1 MSSNLILSVD
11 IWYYLSTSNTAF
23 VGGKWTTIP
32 PTWEENKYYWQKTV
46 TTYNNGTTTET
57 KPVCITGGAGQPG
70 TGIEKIIEEYAIS
83 SSKDTVPQTGWQVGT
98 APQWEYGKYIW
109 SRTKIVYKNPTSIVY
124 TTPICDTA
132 WEAVNGLEVG
142 GRNLILNSSFKNRK
156 NHGIYTFN
164 GDEVTFST
172 NTPLNNNN
180 SSVENFRIAFSM
192 SDYFLKNI
200 RGKTITISMD
210 YYVEKPIVYGTTDP
224 FIGIEIG
231 LQRDSTTGGS
241 TQHFS
246 WYGGKTFPTN
256 VTGKWIRYSKNV
268 TVSDHDVTSYGVY
281 LYMMDASGTVK
292 FRHPKIEFGN
302 KATDWSTA
310 PEDTEEQIHV
320 LTDSLAGVSSIVN
333 KLDKTIKDKVWQDDF
348 TTTIDNYDATV
359 AESIRSRV
367 TETEKSIKGI
377 TSTVKDM
384 ETTVSK
390 KADGSTVETLNT
402 RLTKAEQDANGFKTT
417 VQDYFTTTDKT
428 LNGIQSWKIEVNQKI
443 SKDGILSTV
452 GDYYATQDEL
462 KNLNVGGNNLVS
474 KDDVQELYGTV
485 VKKNGYTYYISG
497 TSHKEDRNYRGVYI
511 PDTIFTV
518 GESYVFSYKF
528 TVKSGTITK
537 IGGHCAAFETVK
549 AVIDGVE
556 YKTDYNSG
564 YPLDGKKT
572 EHTVVVFLKMIQAS
586 TSDKNLYIQPNRQWG
601 TNGEWNILLEELQ
614 VEKGNVKTDWSP
626 SLKDSLDSIQIG
638 SCNMLVNSTF
648 DRQGYKWSA
657 GYVEGK
663 SYPKEGRDGGYCAK
677 ITGKFNTN
685 CHLLYEDAYRVKAGE
700 TYTLSSWTKSKDIV
714 KGTTNYFVSLYIG
727 FYDKDNKY
735 KADAKLNNG
744 QMPLSADWERNILTF
759 TVPDVSG
766 IEYMWVYLYARDF
779 TGTIWWD
786 DVKLEKGNKATDW
799 SPAPEDLTE
808 AIAKVETIANQ
819 TKDKFTWL
827 VKSGTSSTNFELTD
841 RAATLVANYI
851 NLKGLVTFAGLNSD
865 TQGKISSAQNTANTA
880 KSTADTITSVV
891 NSNKTNW
898 DKGYNWTNANGS
910 NMSKMLDMVK
920 TWTDG
925 ALSTTTTING
935 GYIKT
940 NTINASHLT
949 LGDFTNLVDVNESLP
964 QSAVP
969 DDTHHFG
976 GNARPVCK
984 DGYWSKKG
992 AAYDFLALASYKPNS
1007 FADGDEL
1014 YYEFT
1019 AHSASV
1025 GNYYIGLWFYNGESK
1040 KFQETISGN
1049 NEQVTTSDK
1058 TFSGI
1063 IKLKN
1068 VREYDFYT
1076 IGICDNNS
1084 TKKQIYVKNISVRK
1098 KTNASLIVDGS
1109 IVGKHIA
1116 ANTIDAS
1123 KIQIGNLNN
1132 ICVVNPDTYNP
1143 YGLAVIE
1150 SHGQKYFRLGANTD
1164 SSTPRYISLPLR
1176 RNISSNTYYPVGD
1189 CWKFRA
1195 YGYQTV
1201 AGVAYTFCIRVLY
1214 TDGNNTN
1221 LGTCRLDPPAYNPGY
1236 FEGICQITTKP
1247 IAGKPISHF
1256 EIFIET
1262 GYTKAHYL
1270 YLRDITIYSMT
1281 NGTLLEDG
1289 CVTTSKITTN
1299 NIVGANGWINLR
1311 SGTFNYGNGKF
1322 VWNGS
1327 TLTVNGSGSFSGTI
1341 TSSAGTIG
1349 GWSINGSSIYR
1360 GSGYNAS
1367 GGMYFGTSGL
1377 SVSNKFKVD
1386 ANGNVTMSGA
1396 TMTAAN
1402 VSGTITSSAGTIGG
1416 WSING
1421 SSIYRGSA
1429 DYNATTG
1436 MYFGTSG
1443 LRLGS
1448 SFKVNSNGYAVIN
1461 GGTFTGTIN
1470 AETGKISGWRL
1481 LSSRLVSLDVDVQNE
1496 TDFKNKGTKAVYL
1509 AKYNY
1514 NGQGSLSAI
1523 GVQTRTSTSN
1533 TWVNRIDIRYDGSM
1547 IFKNQNDVIVTKF
1560 NNGNWSDIG
1569 TISCNDVI
1577 IKQNAKSYKLSH
1589 RMLVCDD
1596 TANVLGVGMTT
1607 SGDRFIPMKDKK
1619 ADYAHG
1625 KIAIGSN
1632 QNRFSEVWS
1641 VKALNTTSDR
1651 NLKTNISS
1659 FDERYENFFMDLNT
1673 CTFMYKNFTYDDT
1686 HDRLHWGI
1694 DAQQAEQ
1701 ALAKN
1706 NITIN
1711 EAGFLCID
1719 HLEYPNAA
1727 GQMKEYSVRYSE
1739 LIGLNIHMIQKNY
1752 TRIKELEKRNQELE
1766 KRIALLETRLK

>member
-1 MSSNLILSVD
+1 MSFVAYSSTTVSDISSNLILSVD
-11 IWYYLSTSNTAF
+11 TWYYLSTSNKTL
-23 VGGKWTTIP
+23 VGGTWQTNP
-32 PTWEENKYYWQKTV
+32 PTWEENKYYWQKTI

-57 KPVCITGGAGQPG
+57 KPVCITGGTGQPG
-70 TGIEKIIEEYAIS
+70 TGIEQIVEEYAIS
-83 SSKDTVPQTGWQVGT
+83 DSKTVAPKTGWQEGT

-109 SRTKIVYKNPTSIVY
+109 SRTKIVYKNPTSVVY

-210 YYVEKPIVYGTTDP
+210 YYVEKPIIYGTTDP

-231 LQRDSTTGGS
+231 LQRNSTTGGS

-310 PEDTEEQIHV
+310 PEDAEEQIHV

-462 KNLNVGGNNLVS
+462 KNLNVGGNNLVN

-497 TSHKEDRNYRGVYI
+497 TSHKEDGNYRGVYI

-528 TVKSGTITK
+528 TVKSGTVTK

-626 SLKDSLDSIQIG
+626 SLKDSLDEIQVG
-638 SCNMLVNSTF
+638 GRNLYPNSKGDFVLKPRNDGTAS
-648 DRQGYKWSA
+648 DNYN
-657 GYVEGK
+657 
-663 SYPKEGRDGGYCAK
+663 SYRFPVDS
-677 ITGKFNTN
+677 
-685 CHLLYEDAYRVKAGE
+685 LQVGE
-700 TYTLSSWTKSKDIV
+700 TYTISADVEITHGSFNKVTILPRDTTSNTFETRYDVVIPANKRIVCTFTKTKQ
-714 KGTTNYFVSLYIG
+714 TTNAVLVYAGVTGSTRG
-727 FYDKDNKY
+727 
-735 KADAKLNNG
+735 NG
-744 QMPLSADWERNILTF
+744 MIVRK
-759 TVPDVSG
+759 VK
-766 IEYMWVYLYARDF
+766 IE
-779 TGTIWWD
+779 T
-786 DVKLEKGNKATDW
+786 GNKATDW
-799 SPAPEDLTE
+799 TPAPEDLTE

-865 TQGKISSAQNTANTA
+865 TQGKISSA
-880 KSTADTITSVV
+880 KSTADAVISIV
-891 NSNKTNW
+891 NTNKANW
-898 DKGYNWTNANGS
+898 DKGYNWTSSNGV

-925 ALSTTTTING
+925 ALTTTTTING
-935 GYIKT
+935 GFIRT
-940 NTINASHLT
+940 NTITAAQLA

-964 QSAVP
+964 QSAIP
-969 DDTHHFG
+969 AGTHPFSVGSETLFTG
-976 GNARPVCK
+976 GYIAKKNASVQ
-984 DGYWSKKG
+984 Y
-992 AAYDFLALASYKPNS
+992 LALSSYKPNS
-1007 FADGDEL
+1007 FCDGDEL

-1019 AHSASV
+1019 AHGAAV
-1025 GNYYIGLWFYNGESK
+1025 GYCYIAVWFFDITNGVAT
-1040 KFQETISGN
+1040 FRGMHQCTNVQI
-1049 NEQVTTSDK
+1049 TTSDK
-1058 TFSGI
+1058 TFSGT
-1063 IKLKN
+1063 IKLGT
-1068 VREYDFYT
+1068 VRQHGFYAV
-1076 IGICDNNS
+1076 GIKDVS
-1084 TKKQIYVKNISVRK
+1084 DTKIQIYVKNISLHKRNK
-1098 KTNASLIVDGS
+1098 GNLIVDGA
-1109 IVGKHIA
+1109 I
-1116 ANTIDAS
+1116 TAS
-1123 KIQIGNLNN
+1123 KIASG
-1132 ICVVNPDTYNP
+1132 
-1143 YGLAVIE
+1143 
-1150 SHGQKYFRLGANTD
+1150 S
-1164 SSTPRYISLPLR
+1164 
-1176 RNISSNTYYPVGD
+1176 
-1189 CWKFRA
+1189 
-1195 YGYQTV
+1195 
-1201 AGVAYTFCIRVLY
+1201 
-1214 TDGNNTN
+1214 
-1221 LGTCRLDPPAYNPGY
+1221 
-1236 FEGICQITTKP
+1236 ITTDKLA
-1247 IAGKPISHF
+1247 AGS
-1256 EIFIET
+1256 
-1262 GYTKAHYL
+1262 
-1270 YLRDITIYSMT
+1270 
-1281 NGTLLEDG
+1281 
-1289 CVTTSKITTN
+1289 VTTDKLTTS
-1299 NIVGANGWINLR
+1299 NIVGTNGWINLR

-1360 GSGYNAS
+1360 GSSDYNAS
-1367 GGMYFGTSGL
+1367 
-1377 SVSNKFKVD
+1377 
-1386 ANGNVTMSGA
+1386 
-1396 TMTAAN
+1396 
-1402 VSGTITSSAGTIGG
+1402 
-1416 WSING
+1416 
-1421 SSIYRGSA
+1421 
-1429 DYNATTG
+1429 TG
-1436 MYFGTSG
+1436 MYFGTYG

-1448 SFKVNSNGYAVIN
+1448 SFKVNSNGYATIN

-1496 TDFKNKGTKAVYL
+1496 TDFKNTGTKAVYL

-1514 NGQGSLSAI
+1514 NGQGSISAI
-1523 GVQTRTSTSN
+1523 GVQTRASTSN
-1533 TWVNRIDIRYDGSM
+1533 SWVNRIDIRYDGSM
-1547 IFKNQNDVIVTKF
+1547 VFKNQNDVIVTKF
-1560 NNGNWSDIG
+1560 ENGNWSDIG

-1577 IKQNAKSYKLSH
+1577 VKQNAKSYKLSH

-1596 TANVLGVGMTT
+1596 TANVLGVGMTA

-1632 QNRFSEVWS
+1632 QNRFSEIWS

-1651 NLKTNISS
+1651 NLKTNMSP
-1659 FDERYENFFMDLNT
+1659 FDMRYENFFMDLNT
-1673 CTFMYKNFTYDDT
+1673 CTFMYKNFSYDDS

-1701 ALAKN
+1701 ALIKN

>member
-1 MSSNLILSVD
+1 MSFVAYSSTTVSDISSNLILSVD
-11 IWYYLSTSNTAF
+11 TWYYLSTSNKTL
-23 VGGKWTTIP
+23 VGGTWQTNP
-32 PTWEENKYYWQKTV
+32 PTWEEHKYYWQKTI

-57 KPVCITGGAGQPG
+57 KPVCITGGTGQPG
-70 TGIEKIIEEYAIS
+70 TGIEQIVEEYAIS
-83 SSKDTVPQTGWQVGT
+83 DSKTVAPKTGWQEGT
-98 APQWEYGKYIW
+98 APQWKYGKYIW
-109 SRTKIVYKNPTSIVY
+109 SRTKIVYKNPTSVVY
-124 TTPICDTA
+124 TTPVCDTA
-132 WEAVNGLEVG
+132 WEAVNGLEIG
-142 GRNLILNSSFKNRK
+142 GRNLAINTNQGTIGWVWSMKTGDYTKTEVDVNGVKACKFTRGSVAHSGWNVIEYIYIQPKKYEGNSEYTVSFDVLPSVNTTFNIEIIKPNGTDRFTTTEHTTNLTANKWNKAIVTLKTLPTLPVASDQCLYITGMSSDTGVSYIFKN
-156 NHGIYTFN
+156 
-164 GDEVTFST
+164 
-172 NTPLNNNN
+172 L
-180 SSVENFRIAFSM
+180 
-192 SDYFLKNI
+192 
-200 RGKTITISMD
+200 
-210 YYVEKPIVYGTTDP
+210 
-224 FIGIEIG
+224 
-231 LQRDSTTGGS
+231 
-241 TQHFS
+241 
-246 WYGGKTFPTN
+246 
-256 VTGKWIRYSKNV
+256 
-268 TVSDHDVTSYGVY
+268 
-281 LYMMDASGTVK
+281 
-292 FRHPKIEFGN
+292 KIEKGN
-302 KATDWSTA
+302 KATDWTPA

-348 TTTIDNYDATV
+348 TTTINKYDATV

-462 KNLNVGGNNLVS
+462 KNLNVGGNNLVN

-497 TSHKEDRNYRGVYI
+497 ASHKEDGNYRGVYI

-586 TSDKNLYIQPNRQWG
+586 TSDKNLYIQPNRQGG
-601 TNGEWNILLEELQ
+601 TNGDWTILLEELQ

-638 SCNMLVNSTF
+638 SCNMLINSSF

-685 CHLLYEDAYRVKAGE
+685 CHLQHEDAYRVKAGE
-700 TYTLSSWTKSKDIV
+700 TYTLSVWTKSKDVV

-735 KADAKLNNG
+735 KAEAKINNG
-744 QMPLSADWERNILTF
+744 QMPLSTDWEQNILTF

-841 RAATLVANYI
+841 RAAILVANYI

-865 TQGKISSAQNTANTA
+865 TQGKINSA
-880 KSTADTITSVV
+880 KSTADAVTSTV
-891 NSNKTNW
+891 NANKANW
-898 DKGYNWTNANGS
+898 DKGYNWTSSNGG

-925 ALSTTTTING
+925 ALTTTTTING
-935 GYIKT
+935 GFIRT
-940 NTINASHLT
+940 NTITAAQLA

-964 QSAVP
+964 QSAIP
-969 DDTHHFG
+969 ASTHPFSTGSETLFTG
-976 GNARPVCK
+976 GYIAKKNASVQ
-984 DGYWSKKG
+984 Y
-992 AAYDFLALASYKPNS
+992 LALSSYKPNS
-1007 FADGDEL
+1007 FCDGDEL

-1019 AHSASV
+1019 AHGAAV
-1025 GNYYIGLWFYNGESK
+1025 GYCYIAVWFYDITNGVTT
-1040 KFQETISGN
+1040 FRGMHQGTNVQI
-1049 NEQVTTSDK
+1049 TTSDK
-1058 TFSGI
+1058 TFSGT
-1063 IKLKN
+1063 IKLGS
-1068 VREYDFYT
+1068 VRQHGFYAV
-1076 IGICDNNS
+1076 GINDVSN
-1084 TKKQIYVKNISVRK
+1084 TKIQIYVKNISLHKRNK
-1098 KTNASLIVDGS
+1098 GNLIVDGA
-1109 IVGKHIA
+1109 I
-1116 ANTIDAS
+1116 TAS
-1123 KIQIGNLNN
+1123 KIASG
-1132 ICVVNPDTYNP
+1132 
-1143 YGLAVIE
+1143 
-1150 SHGQKYFRLGANTD
+1150 S
-1164 SSTPRYISLPLR
+1164 
-1176 RNISSNTYYPVGD
+1176 
-1189 CWKFRA
+1189 
-1195 YGYQTV
+1195 
-1201 AGVAYTFCIRVLY
+1201 
-1214 TDGNNTN
+1214 
-1221 LGTCRLDPPAYNPGY
+1221 
-1236 FEGICQITTKP
+1236 ITTDKLA
-1247 IAGKPISHF
+1247 AGS
-1256 EIFIET
+1256 
-1262 GYTKAHYL
+1262 
-1270 YLRDITIYSMT
+1270 
-1281 NGTLLEDG
+1281 
-1289 CVTTSKITTN
+1289 VTTDKLTTS
-1299 NIVGANGWINLR
+1299 NIVGTNGWINLR

-1327 TLTVNGSGSFSGTI
+1327 TLTINGSGSFSGTI
-1341 TSSAGTIG
+1341 ISSAGTIG
-1349 GWSINGSSIYR
+1349 GWSINGSSIYH
-1360 GSGYNAS
+1360 GSSDYNAS
-1367 GGMYFGTSGL
+1367 
-1377 SVSNKFKVD
+1377 
-1386 ANGNVTMSGA
+1386 
-1396 TMTAAN
+1396 
-1402 VSGTITSSAGTIGG
+1402 
-1416 WSING
+1416 
-1421 SSIYRGSA
+1421 
-1429 DYNATTG
+1429 TG

-1448 SFKVNSNGYAVIN
+1448 SFKVNSNGYATIN

-1514 NGQGSLSAI
+1514 NGQGSISAI
-1523 GVQTRTSTSN
+1523 GVQTRASTSN
-1533 TWVNRIDIRYDGSM
+1533 SWVNRIDIRYDGSM
-1547 IFKNQNDVIVTKF
+1547 VFKNQNDVIVTKF
-1560 NNGNWSDIG
+1560 ENGNWSDIG

-1577 IKQNAKSYKLSH
+1577 VKQNAKSYKLSH

-1632 QNRFSEVWS
+1632 QNRFSEIWS

-1651 NLKTNISS
+1651 NLKTNMSP
-1659 FDERYENFFMDLNT
+1659 FDMRYENFFMDLNT
-1673 CTFMYKNFTYDDT
+1673 CTFMYKNFSYDDS

-1701 ALAKN
+1701 ALIKN

>member
-1 MSSNLILSVD
+1 MSFVAYSSTTVSDISSNLILSVD
-11 IWYYLSTSNTAF
+11 TWYYLSTSNKTL
-23 VGGKWTTIP
+23 VGGTWQTNP
-32 PTWEENKYYWQKTV
+32 PTWEENKYYWQKTI

-57 KPVCITGGAGQPG
+57 KPVCITGGTGQPG
-70 TGIEKIIEEYAIS
+70 TGIEQIVEEYAIS
-83 SSKDTVPQTGWQVGT
+83 DSKTVAPKTGWQEGT

-109 SRTKIVYKNPTSIVY
+109 SRTKIVYKNPTSVVY

-210 YYVEKPIVYGTTDP
+210 YYVEKPIIYGTTDP

-231 LQRDSTTGGS
+231 LKRNSTTGGS
-241 TQHFS
+241 TQYFS

-310 PEDTEEQIHV
+310 PEDAEEQIHV

-462 KNLNVGGNNLVS
+462 KNLNVGGNNLVN

-497 TSHKEDRNYRGVYI
+497 TSHKEDGNYRGVYI

-528 TVKSGTITK
+528 TVKSGTVTK

-626 SLKDSLDSIQIG
+626 SLKDSLDEIQVG
-638 SCNMLVNSTF
+638 GRNLYPNSKGDFVLKPRNDGTAS
-648 DRQGYKWSA
+648 DNYN
-657 GYVEGK
+657 
-663 SYPKEGRDGGYCAK
+663 SYRFPVDS
-677 ITGKFNTN
+677 
-685 CHLLYEDAYRVKAGE
+685 LQVGE
-700 TYTLSSWTKSKDIV
+700 TYTISADVEITHGSFNKVTILPRDTTSNTFETRYDVVIPANKRIVCTFTKTKQ
-714 KGTTNYFVSLYIG
+714 TTNAVLVYAGVTGSTRG
-727 FYDKDNKY
+727 
-735 KADAKLNNG
+735 NG
-744 QMPLSADWERNILTF
+744 MIVRK
-759 TVPDVSG
+759 VK
-766 IEYMWVYLYARDF
+766 IE
-779 TGTIWWD
+779 T
-786 DVKLEKGNKATDW
+786 GNKATDW
-799 SPAPEDLTE
+799 SPAPEDFTE

-841 RAATLVANYI
+841 RTATLVANYI

-865 TQGKISSAQNTANTA
+865 TQGKISSA
-880 KSTADTITSVV
+880 
-891 NSNKTNW
+891 
-898 DKGYNWTNANGS
+898 YNWTSTNGG
-910 NMSKMLDMVK
+910 NMSKLNDMVK
-920 TWTDG
+920 AWTGG
-925 ALSTTTTING
+925 AVSATTTING
-935 GYIKT
+935 GFIRT
-940 NTINASHLT
+940 NTITAA
-949 LGDFTNLVDVNESLP
+949 
-964 QSAVP
+964 QIA
-969 DDTHHFG
+969 
-976 GNARPVCK
+976 A
-984 DGYWSKKG
+984 G
-992 AAYDFLALASYKPNS
+992 AIITDKLAAGS
-1007 FADGDEL
+1007 
-1014 YYEFT
+1014 
-1019 AHSASV
+1019 
-1025 GNYYIGLWFYNGESK
+1025 
-1040 KFQETISGN
+1040 
-1049 NEQVTTSDK
+1049 VTTDK
-1058 TFSGI
+1058 
-1063 IKLKN
+1063 L
-1068 VREYDFYT
+1068 
-1076 IGICDNNS
+1076 
-1084 TKKQIYVKNISVRK
+1084 
-1098 KTNASLIVDGS
+1098 
-1109 IVGKHIA
+1109 
-1116 ANTIDAS
+1116 
-1123 KIQIGNLNN
+1123 
-1132 ICVVNPDTYNP
+1132 
-1143 YGLAVIE
+1143 
-1150 SHGQKYFRLGANTD
+1150 
-1164 SSTPRYISLPLR
+1164 
-1176 RNISSNTYYPVGD
+1176 
-1189 CWKFRA
+1189 
-1195 YGYQTV
+1195 
-1201 AGVAYTFCIRVLY
+1201 
-1214 TDGNNTN
+1214 
-1221 LGTCRLDPPAYNPGY
+1221 
-1236 FEGICQITTKP
+1236 
-1247 IAGKPISHF
+1247 
-1256 EIFIET
+1256 
-1262 GYTKAHYL
+1262 
-1270 YLRDITIYSMT
+1270 
-1281 NGTLLEDG
+1281 
-1289 CVTTSKITTN
+1289 TTS
-1299 NIVGANGWINLR
+1299 NIVGTNGWINLR

-1360 GSGYNAS
+1360 GSGYNAVNS
-1367 GGMYFGTSGL
+1367 MYFGTSGL
-1377 SVSNKFKVD
+1377 SISNKFKVD
-1386 ANGNVTMSGA
+1386 ANGNVTMAGA
-1396 TMTAAN
+1396 TMTGAN

-1421 SSIYRGSA
+1421 SSIYRGSS
-1429 DYNATTG
+1429 DYNASTG
-1436 MYFGTSG
+1436 MYFGTYG

-1448 SFKVNSNGYAVIN
+1448 SFKVNSNGYATIN

-1514 NGQGSLSAI
+1514 NGQGSISAI
-1523 GVQTRTSTSN
+1523 GVQTRASTSN
-1533 TWVNRIDIRYDGSM
+1533 SWVNRIDIRYDGSM
-1547 IFKNQNDVIVTKF
+1547 VFKNQNDVIVTKF
-1560 NNGNWSDIG
+1560 ENGNWSDIG

-1577 IKQNAKSYKLSH
+1577 VKQNAKSYKLSH

-1607 SGDRFIPMKDKK
+1607 SGDRFVPMKDKK
-1619 ADYAHG
+1619 ADYAHD

-1632 QNRFSEVWS
+1632 QNRFSEIWS

-1651 NLKTNISS
+1651 NLKTNMSP
-1659 FDERYENFFMDLNT
+1659 FDMRYENFFMDLNT
-1673 CTFMYKNFTYDDT
+1673 CTFMYKNFSYDDS

-1701 ALAKN
+1701 ALIKN

>member
-1 MSSNLILSVD
+1 MSFVAYSSTTVSDISSNLILSVD
-11 IWYYLSTSNTAF
+11 TWYYLSTSNKIL
-23 VGGKWTTIP
+23 VGGTWQTNP
-32 PTWEENKYYWQKTV
+32 PTWEEHKYYWQKTI

-57 KPVCITGGAGQPG
+57 KPVCITGGTGQPG
-70 TGIEKIIEEYAIS
+70 TGIEQIVEEYAIS
-83 SSKDTVPQTGWQVGT
+83 DSKTVAPKTGWQGGT

-109 SRTKIVYKNPTSIVY
+109 SRTKIVYKNPTSVVY
-124 TTPICDTA
+124 TTPVCDTA

-142 GRNLILNSSFKNRK
+142 GRNLILNSSFKNRR

-180 SSVENFRIAFSM
+180 SSIENFRIAFSM

-231 LQRDSTTGGS
+231 LQRNSNTGGS

-310 PEDTEEQIHV
+310 PEDTEEQIHT

-333 KLDKTIKDKVWQDDF
+333 TLDKTIKDKVWQDDF
-348 TTTIDNYDATV
+348 TTTINNYDATV

-474 KDDVQELYGTV
+474 KDDVQYNNTSMTIS
-485 VKKNGYTYYISG
+485 GYNFDISG
-497 TSHKEDRNYRGVYI
+497 TSSTTAAYDGISVSE
-511 PDTIFTV
+511 TLFTV

-528 TVKSGTITK
+528 TVKSGSVTK
-537 IGGHCAAFETVK
+537 IGGHQVAFTVVK

-564 YPLDGKKT
+564 YPLDGNKT
-572 EHTVVVFLKMIQAS
+572 EHTVVVYLKYHGVG
-586 TSDKNLYIQPNRQWG
+586 SDKKLYIQPNRYGG
-601 TNGEWNILLEELQ
+601 TDGAWHILLTELQ

-638 SCNMLVNSTF
+638 SCNMLINSTF

-685 CHLLYEDAYRVKAGE
+685 CHLQHEDAYRVKAGE

-714 KGTTNYFVSLYIG
+714 KGTTNYFVSLYVG

-735 KADAKLNNG
+735 KAEAKINNG
-744 QMPLSADWERNILTF
+744 QMPLSADWQQNILTF

-865 TQGKISSAQNTANTA
+865 TQGKISSA
-880 KSTADTITSVV
+880 KSTADAVTSIV
-891 NSNKTNW
+891 NNNKANW
-898 DKGYNWTNANGS
+898 DKGYNWTNTNGG

-925 ALSTTTTING
+925 ALTTTTTING
-935 GYIKT
+935 GFIRT

-969 DDTHHFG
+969 DNTHPFG
-976 GNARPVCK
+976 SHAKPICK
-984 DGYWSKKG
+984 NGYWYKES
-992 AAYDFLALASYKPNS
+992 AASEYLALSSYKPNS

-1019 AHSASV
+1019 AHSELA
-1025 GNYYIGLWFYNGESK
+1025 GNYFIALWFYNGASKEFQTMKRGNIES
-1040 KFQETISGN
+1040 
-1049 NEQVTTSDK
+1049 VTTSDK

-1063 IKLKN
+1063 IKLEDAKK
-1068 VREYDFYT
+1068 YDFFA
-1076 IGICDNNS
+1076 IGIGDNNN
-1084 TKKQIYVKNISVRK
+1084 THAQIYAKNISVRK

-1214 TDGNNTN
+1214 TDGSNTN

-1262 GYTKAHYL
+1262 GHKKSHYL

-1281 NGTLLEDG
+1281 NATLLEDG
-1289 CVTTSKITTN
+1289 SVTTDKLTTS
-1299 NIVGANGWINLR
+1299 NIVGTNGWINLR

-1349 GWSINGSSIYR
+1349 GWSINGSSIYH
-1360 GSGYNAS
+1360 GSPDYNAS
-1367 GGMYFGTSGL
+1367 
-1377 SVSNKFKVD
+1377 
-1386 ANGNVTMSGA
+1386 
-1396 TMTAAN
+1396 
-1402 VSGTITSSAGTIGG
+1402 
-1416 WSING
+1416 
-1421 SSIYRGSA
+1421 
-1429 DYNATTG
+1429 TG

-1448 SFKVNSNGYAVIN
+1448 AFKVNSNGYATIN

-1496 TDFKNKGTKAVYL
+1496 TDFTNKGTKAVYL

-1514 NGQGSLSAI
+1514 NGQGSISAI

-1533 TWVNRIDIRYDGSM
+1533 SWVNRIDIRYDGSM
-1547 IFKNQNDVIVTKF
+1547 VFKNQNDVIVTKF
-1560 NNGNWSDIG
+1560 ENGNWSEIS
-1569 TISCNDVI
+1569 TVSCNDI
-1577 IKQNAKSYKLSH
+1577 IVKQNAKSYKLSH

-1619 ADYAHG
+1619 SDYAHG

-1632 QNRFSEVWS
+1632 QNRFSEIWS

-1651 NLKTNISS
+1651 NLKTNMSP
-1659 FDERYENFFMDLNT
+1659 FDIRYENFFMDLNT
-1673 CTFMYKNFTYDDT
+1673 CTFMYKNFSYDDS

-1719 HLEYPNAA
+1719 NLEHPNAA

-1739 LIGLNIHMIQKNY
+1739 LIGLNIHMTQKNY
-1752 TRIKELEKRNQELE
+1752 KYIQKLAQRNQELE
-1766 KRIALLETRLK
+1766 KRIALLEARLK

>member
-1 MSSNLILSVD
+1 MSFVAYSSTTVSDISSNLILSVD
-11 IWYYLSTSNTAF
+11 TWYYLSTSNKTL
-23 VGGKWTTIP
+23 VGGTWQTNP
-32 PTWEENKYYWQKTV
+32 PTWEENKYYWQKTI

-57 KPVCITGGAGQPG
+57 KPVCITGGTGQPG
-70 TGIEKIIEEYAIS
+70 TGIEQIVEEYAIS
-83 SSKDTVPQTGWQVGT
+83 DSKTVAPKTGWQEGT

-109 SRTKIVYKNPTSIVY
+109 SRTKIVYKNPTSVVY

-210 YYVEKPIVYGTTDP
+210 YYVEKPIIYGTTDP

-231 LQRDSTTGGS
+231 LKRNSTTGGS
-241 TQHFS
+241 TQYFS

-310 PEDTEEQIHV
+310 PEDAEEQIHV

-462 KNLNVGGNNLVS
+462 KNLNVGGNNLVN

-497 TSHKEDRNYRGVYI
+497 TSHKEDGNYRGVYI

-528 TVKSGTITK
+528 TVKSGTVTK

-626 SLKDSLDSIQIG
+626 SLKDSLDEIQVG
-638 SCNMLVNSTF
+638 GRNLYPNSKGDFVLKPRNDGTAS
-648 DRQGYKWSA
+648 DNYN
-657 GYVEGK
+657 
-663 SYPKEGRDGGYCAK
+663 SYRFPVDS
-677 ITGKFNTN
+677 
-685 CHLLYEDAYRVKAGE
+685 LQVGE
-700 TYTLSSWTKSKDIV
+700 TYTISADVEITHGSFNKVTILPRDTTSNTFETRYDVVIPANKRIVCTFTKTKQ
-714 KGTTNYFVSLYIG
+714 TTNAVLVYAGVTGSTRG
-727 FYDKDNKY
+727 
-735 KADAKLNNG
+735 NG
-744 QMPLSADWERNILTF
+744 MIVRK
-759 TVPDVSG
+759 VK
-766 IEYMWVYLYARDF
+766 IE
-779 TGTIWWD
+779 T
-786 DVKLEKGNKATDW
+786 GNKATDW
-799 SPAPEDLTE
+799 TPAPEDLTE

-865 TQGKISSAQNTANTA
+865 IQGKISSA
-880 KSTADTITSVV
+880 
-891 NSNKTNW
+891 
-898 DKGYNWTNANGS
+898 YNWTSTNGG
-910 NMSKMLDMVK
+910 NMSKLNDMVK
-920 TWTDG
+920 AWTGG
-925 ALSTTTTING
+925 AVSATTTING
-935 GYIKT
+935 GFIRT
-940 NTINASHLT
+940 NTITAA
-949 LGDFTNLVDVNESLP
+949 
-964 QSAVP
+964 QIA
-969 DDTHHFG
+969 
-976 GNARPVCK
+976 A
-984 DGYWSKKG
+984 G
-992 AAYDFLALASYKPNS
+992 AIITDKLAAGS
-1007 FADGDEL
+1007 
-1014 YYEFT
+1014 
-1019 AHSASV
+1019 
-1025 GNYYIGLWFYNGESK
+1025 
-1040 KFQETISGN
+1040 
-1049 NEQVTTSDK
+1049 VTTDK
-1058 TFSGI
+1058 
-1063 IKLKN
+1063 L
-1068 VREYDFYT
+1068 
-1076 IGICDNNS
+1076 
-1084 TKKQIYVKNISVRK
+1084 
-1098 KTNASLIVDGS
+1098 
-1109 IVGKHIA
+1109 
-1116 ANTIDAS
+1116 
-1123 KIQIGNLNN
+1123 
-1132 ICVVNPDTYNP
+1132 
-1143 YGLAVIE
+1143 
-1150 SHGQKYFRLGANTD
+1150 
-1164 SSTPRYISLPLR
+1164 
-1176 RNISSNTYYPVGD
+1176 
-1189 CWKFRA
+1189 
-1195 YGYQTV
+1195 
-1201 AGVAYTFCIRVLY
+1201 
-1214 TDGNNTN
+1214 
-1221 LGTCRLDPPAYNPGY
+1221 
-1236 FEGICQITTKP
+1236 
-1247 IAGKPISHF
+1247 
-1256 EIFIET
+1256 
-1262 GYTKAHYL
+1262 
-1270 YLRDITIYSMT
+1270 
-1281 NGTLLEDG
+1281 
-1289 CVTTSKITTN
+1289 TTS
-1299 NIVGANGWINLR
+1299 NIVGTNGWINLR

-1360 GSGYNAS
+1360 GSGYNAVNS
-1367 GGMYFGTSGL
+1367 MYFGTSGL
-1377 SVSNKFKVD
+1377 SISNKFKVD
-1386 ANGNVTMSGA
+1386 ANGNVTMAGA
-1396 TMTAAN
+1396 TMTGAN

-1421 SSIYRGSA
+1421 SSIYRGSS
-1429 DYNATTG
+1429 DYNASTG
-1436 MYFGTSG
+1436 MYFGTYG

-1448 SFKVNSNGYAVIN
+1448 SFKVNSNGYATIN

-1514 NGQGSLSAI
+1514 NGQGSISAI
-1523 GVQTRTSTSN
+1523 GVQTRASTSN
-1533 TWVNRIDIRYDGSM
+1533 SWVNRIDIRYDGSM
-1547 IFKNQNDVIVTKF
+1547 VFKNQNDVIVTKF
-1560 NNGNWSDIG
+1560 ENGNWSDIG

-1577 IKQNAKSYKLSH
+1577 VKQNAKSYKLSH

-1596 TANVLGVGMTT
+1596 TANVLGVGMTA

-1632 QNRFSEVWS
+1632 QNRFSEIWS

-1651 NLKTNISS
+1651 NLKTNMSP
-1659 FDERYENFFMDLNT
+1659 FDMRYENFFMDLNT
-1673 CTFMYKNFTYDDT
+1673 CTFMYKNFSYDDS

-1701 ALAKN
+1701 ALIKN

>member
-1 MSSNLILSVD
+1 MSFVAYSSTTVSDISSNLILSVD
-11 IWYYLSTSNTAF
+11 TWYYLSTSNKTL
-23 VGGKWTTIP
+23 VGGTWQTNP
-32 PTWEENKYYWQKTV
+32 PTWEENKYYWQKTI

-57 KPVCITGGAGQPG
+57 KPVCITGGTGQPG
-70 TGIEKIIEEYAIS
+70 TGIEQIVEEYAIS
-83 SSKDTVPQTGWQVGT
+83 DSKTVAPKTGWQEGT

-109 SRTKIVYKNPTSIVY
+109 SRTKIVYKNPTSVVY
-124 TTPICDTA
+124 TTPVCDTA

-210 YYVEKPIVYGTTDP
+210 YYVEKPIIYGTTDP

-231 LQRDSTTGGS
+231 LQRNSNTGGS

-256 VTGKWIRYSKNV
+256 VTGKWIRYSKNI

-474 KDDVQELYGTV
+474 KDDVQYNNTSMTIS
-485 VKKNGYTYYISG
+485 GYNFDISG
-497 TSHKEDRNYRGVYI
+497 TSSTTAAYDGISVSE
-511 PDTIFTV
+511 TLFTV

-528 TVKSGTITK
+528 TVKSGSVTK
-537 IGGHCAAFETVK
+537 IGGHQVAFTVVK

-572 EHTVVVFLKMIQAS
+572 EHTVVVYLKYHGVG
-586 TSDKNLYIQPNRQWG
+586 SDKKLYIQPNRYGG
-601 TNGEWNILLEELQ
+601 TDGAWHILLTELQ

-626 SLKDSLDSIQIG
+626 SLKDSLDEIQVG
-638 SCNMLVNSTF
+638 GRNLYPNSKGDFVLKPRNDGTAS
-648 DRQGYKWSA
+648 DNYN
-657 GYVEGK
+657 
-663 SYPKEGRDGGYCAK
+663 SYRFPVDS
-677 ITGKFNTN
+677 
-685 CHLLYEDAYRVKAGE
+685 LQVGE
-700 TYTLSSWTKSKDIV
+700 TYTISADVEITHGAFNKVTILPGDTTSNTFETRYDVVIPANKRIVCTFTKTKQ
-714 KGTTNYFVSLYIG
+714 TTNAVLVYAGVAGSTRG
-727 FYDKDNKY
+727 
-735 KADAKLNNG
+735 NG
-744 QMPLSADWERNILTF
+744 MIVRK
-759 TVPDVSG
+759 VK
-766 IEYMWVYLYARDF
+766 IE
-779 TGTIWWD
+779 T
-786 DVKLEKGNKATDW
+786 GNKATDW
-799 SPAPEDLTE
+799 SPAPEDFTE

-865 TQGKISSAQNTANTA
+865 IQGKISSA
-880 KSTADTITSVV
+880 KSTADAVASIV
-891 NSNKTNW
+891 NANKVNW
-898 DKGYNWTNANGS
+898 DKGYNWTSSNGG

-925 ALSTTTTING
+925 ALTTTTTING
-935 GYIKT
+935 GYIRT

-969 DDTHHFG
+969 DNTHPFG
-976 GNARPVCK
+976 SHAKPMCK
-984 DGYWSKKG
+984 NGYWYKES
-992 AAYDFLALASYKPNS
+992 AASEYLALSSYKPNS

-1019 AHSASV
+1019 AHSELA
-1025 GNYYIGLWFYNGESK
+1025 GNYFIALWFYNGASKEFQTMKRGNIES
-1040 KFQETISGN
+1040 
-1049 NEQVTTSDK
+1049 VTTSDK

-1063 IKLKN
+1063 IKLEDAKK
-1068 VREYDFYT
+1068 YDFFA
-1076 IGICDNNS
+1076 IGIADNNN
-1084 TKKQIYVKNISVRK
+1084 TKVQIYAKNISVRK
-1098 KTNASLIVDGS
+1098 KTNSSLIVDGS

-1221 LGTCRLDPPAYNPGY
+1221 LGTCRLAPPAYNPGY

-1262 GYTKAHYL
+1262 GHQKAHYL

-1281 NGTLLEDG
+1281 NATLLEDG
-1289 CVTTSKITTN
+1289 SVTTNKLTTS
-1299 NIVGANGWINLR
+1299 NIVGTNGWINLR

-1349 GWSINGSSIYR
+1349 GWSINGSSIYH
-1360 GSGYNAS
+1360 GSSDYNAS
-1367 GGMYFGTSGL
+1367 
-1377 SVSNKFKVD
+1377 
-1386 ANGNVTMSGA
+1386 
-1396 TMTAAN
+1396 
-1402 VSGTITSSAGTIGG
+1402 
-1416 WSING
+1416 
-1421 SSIYRGSA
+1421 
-1429 DYNATTG
+1429 TG
-1436 MYFGTSG
+1436 MYFGTYG

-1448 SFKVNSNGYAVIN
+1448 SFKVNSNGYATIN

-1481 LSSRLVSLDVDVQNE
+1481 LSSRLISLDVDVQNE

-1514 NGQGSLSAI
+1514 NGQGSISAI
-1523 GVQTRTSTSN
+1523 GVQTRASTSN
-1533 TWVNRIDIRYDGSM
+1533 SWVNRIDIRYDGSM
-1547 IFKNQNDVIVTKF
+1547 VFKNQNDVIVTKF
-1560 NNGNWSDIG
+1560 ENGNWSDIG

-1577 IKQNAKSYKLSH
+1577 VKQNAKSYKLSH

-1632 QNRFSEVWS
+1632 QNRFSEIWS

-1651 NLKTNISS
+1651 NLKTNMSP
-1659 FDERYENFFMDLNT
+1659 FDMRYENFFMDLNT
-1673 CTFMYKNFTYDDT
+1673 CTFMYKNFSYDDS

-1701 ALAKN
+1701 ALIKN

-1739 LIGLNIHMIQKNY
+1739 LIGLNIHMTQKNY

>member
-1 MSSNLILSVD
+1 MSFVAYSSTTVSDISSNLILSVD
-11 IWYYLSTSNTAF
+11 TWYYLSTSNKTL
-23 VGGKWTTIP
+23 VGGTWQTNP
-32 PTWEENKYYWQKTV
+32 PTWEEHKYYWQKTI

-57 KPVCITGGAGQPG
+57 KPVCITGGTGQPG
-70 TGIEKIIEEYAIS
+70 TGIEQIVEEYAIS
-83 SSKDTVPQTGWQVGT
+83 DSKTVAPKTGWQGGT

-109 SRTKIVYKNPTSIVY
+109 SRTKIVYKNPTSVVY
-124 TTPICDTA
+124 TTPVCDTA

-231 LQRDSTTGGS
+231 LQRNSNTGGS

-333 KLDKTIKDKVWQDDF
+333 KLDKTITDKVWQDDF
-348 TTTIDNYDATV
+348 TTTINNYDATV

-390 KADGSTVETLNT
+390 KADGSTVETLTT
-402 RLTKAEQDANGFKTT
+402 RLTKAEQDASGFKTT

-428 LNGIQSWKIEVNQKI
+428 LNGIQSWKTEVNQKI

-462 KNLNVGGNNLVS
+462 KNLNVGGNNLVN
-474 KDDVQELYGTV
+474 KDDVQALNNTSLKV
-485 VKKNGYTYYISG
+485 NDYTFNISG
-497 TSHKEDRNYRGVYI
+497 QVTSSNFDGVFI
-511 PDTIFTV
+511 PDTIFQKD
-518 GESYVFSYKF
+518 EFYVFSYKF
-528 TVKSGTITK
+528 TVKSGSVTK
-537 IGGHCAAFETVK
+537 IGGHQAAFKIVK
-549 AVIDGVE
+549 AVVDGIE
-556 YKTDYNSG
+556 YKTEYDAG
-564 YPLDGKKT
+564 YPLDNKKT
-572 EHTVVVFLKMIQAS
+572 EHTVAVYLKYHGVG
-586 TSDKNLYIQPNRQWG
+586 SDQKLYIQPNRQGGSIG
-601 TNGEWNILLEELQ
+601 TWNIVLTELQ
-614 VEKGNVKTDWSP
+614 IEKGNTKTAWSP
-626 SLKDSLDSIQIG
+626 SYQDMMNDIQTGSRNFLRNGNFAETTTSPGNTNKHHNLYPLGWGGYNGGIDNPTTSWHAHIDNTTFGFNVVEFNESDGNRSWKGIAANSADFIFIKKVDQEYRLSVDIYTTGLGTHLTGGFYYYKKGESTQHFHSGQFAINPQVTNKWVRMSAPVPLKDDIDFSKGFYFYIY
-638 SCNMLVNSTF
+638 
-648 DRQGYKWSA
+648 GYGFASNA
-657 GYVEGK
+657 
-663 SYPKEGRDGGYCAK
+663 
-677 ITGKFNTN
+677 I
-685 CHLLYEDAYRVKAGE
+685 
-700 TYTLSSWTKSKDIV
+700 
-714 KGTTNYFVSLYIG
+714 LYI
-727 FYDKDNKY
+727 KDV
-735 KADAKLNNG
+735 A
-744 QMPLSADWERNILTF
+744 LT
-759 TVPDVSG
+759 T
-766 IEYMWVYLYARDF
+766 
-779 TGTIWWD
+779 
-786 DVKLEKGNKATDW
+786 GNKTADW
-799 SPAPEDLTE
+799 SPAIEETE
-808 AIAKVETIANQ
+808 MRIAKVETIANQ

-827 VKSGTSSTNFELTD
+827 VKSGTSATNFELTD
-841 RAATLVANYI
+841 RTATLVANYI

-865 TQGKISSAQNTANTA
+865 TQGKISSA
-880 KSTADTITSVV
+880 KSTADTVASTV
-891 NSNKTNW
+891 NANKENW
-898 DKGYNWTNANGS
+898 DKGYNWTNSNGG

-925 ALSTTTTING
+925 ALTTTTTING
-935 GYIKT
+935 GYIRT

-969 DDTHHFG
+969 DNTHPFG
-976 GNARPVCK
+976 SHAKPICK
-984 DGYWSKKG
+984 NGYWYKES
-992 AAYDFLALASYKPNS
+992 AASEYLALSSYKPNS

-1019 AHSASV
+1019 AHSELA
-1025 GNYYIGLWFYNGESK
+1025 GNYFIALWFYNGASKEFQTMKRGNIES
-1040 KFQETISGN
+1040 
-1049 NEQVTTSDK
+1049 VTTSDK

-1063 IKLKN
+1063 IKLEDAKK
-1068 VREYDFYT
+1068 YDFFA
-1076 IGICDNNS
+1076 IGIGDNNN
-1084 TKKQIYVKNISVRK
+1084 THAQIYAKNISVRK

-1201 AGVAYTFCIRVLY
+1201 TGVAYTFCIRVLY
-1214 TDGNNTN
+1214 TDGSNTN

-1262 GYTKAHYL
+1262 GHKKSHYL

-1281 NGTLLEDG
+1281 NATLLEDG
-1289 CVTTSKITTN
+1289 SVTTDKLTTS
-1299 NIVGANGWINLR
+1299 NIVGTNGWINLR

-1349 GWSINGSSIYR
+1349 GWSINGSSIYH
-1360 GSGYNAS
+1360 GSSDYNAS
-1367 GGMYFGTSGL
+1367 
-1377 SVSNKFKVD
+1377 
-1386 ANGNVTMSGA
+1386 
-1396 TMTAAN
+1396 
-1402 VSGTITSSAGTIGG
+1402 
-1416 WSING
+1416 
-1421 SSIYRGSA
+1421 
-1429 DYNATTG
+1429 TG

-1448 SFKVNSNGYAVIN
+1448 AFKVNSNGYATIN

-1496 TDFKNKGTKAVYL
+1496 TDFTNKGTKAVYL

-1514 NGQGSLSAI
+1514 NGQGSISAI

-1533 TWVNRIDIRYDGSM
+1533 SWVNRIDIRYDGSM
-1547 IFKNQNDVIVTKF
+1547 VFKNQNDVIVTKF
-1560 NNGNWSDIG
+1560 ENGNWSEIS
-1569 TISCNDVI
+1569 TVSCNDII

-1632 QNRFSEVWS
+1632 QNRFSEIWS

-1651 NLKTNISS
+1651 NLKTNMSP
-1659 FDERYENFFMDLNT
+1659 FDIRYEKFFMDLNT
-1673 CTFMYKNFTYDDT
+1673 CTFMYKNFSYDDS

-1719 HLEYPNAA
+1719 NLEHPNAA

-1739 LIGLNIHMIQKNY
+1739 LIGLNIHMTQKNY
-1752 TRIKELEKRNQELE
+1752 KYIQKLEQRNQELE
-1766 KRIALLETRLK
+1766 KRIALLEARLK

>member
-1 MSSNLILSVD
+1 MSFVAYSSTTVSDISSNLILSVD
-11 IWYYLSTSNTAF
+11 TWYYLSTSNKTL
-23 VGGKWTTIP
+23 VGGTWQTNP
-32 PTWEENKYYWQKTV
+32 PTWEENKYYWQKTI

-57 KPVCITGGAGQPG
+57 KPVCITGGTGQPG
-70 TGIEKIIEEYAIS
+70 TGIEQIVEEYAIS
-83 SSKDTVPQTGWQVGT
+83 DSKTVAPKTGWQEGT

-109 SRTKIVYKNPTSIVY
+109 SRTKIVYKNPTSVVY

-210 YYVEKPIVYGTTDP
+210 YYVEKPIIYGTTDP

-231 LQRDSTTGGS
+231 LQRNSTTGGS

-310 PEDTEEQIHV
+310 PEDAEEQIHV

-462 KNLNVGGNNLVS
+462 KNLNVGGNNLVN

-497 TSHKEDRNYRGVYI
+497 TSHKEDGNYRGVYI

-528 TVKSGTITK
+528 TVKSGTVTK

-626 SLKDSLDSIQIG
+626 SLKDSLDEIQVG
-638 SCNMLVNSTF
+638 GRNLYPNSKGDFVLKPRNDGTAS
-648 DRQGYKWSA
+648 DNYN
-657 GYVEGK
+657 
-663 SYPKEGRDGGYCAK
+663 SYRFPVDS
-677 ITGKFNTN
+677 
-685 CHLLYEDAYRVKAGE
+685 LQVGE
-700 TYTLSSWTKSKDIV
+700 TYTISADVEITHGSFNKVTILPRDTTSNTFETRYDVVIPANKRIVCTFTKTKQ
-714 KGTTNYFVSLYIG
+714 TTNAVLVYAGVTGSTRG
-727 FYDKDNKY
+727 
-735 KADAKLNNG
+735 NG
-744 QMPLSADWERNILTF
+744 MIVRK
-759 TVPDVSG
+759 VK
-766 IEYMWVYLYARDF
+766 IE
-779 TGTIWWD
+779 T
-786 DVKLEKGNKATDW
+786 GNKATDW
-799 SPAPEDLTE
+799 TPAPEDLTE

-865 TQGKISSAQNTANTA
+865 TQGKISSA
-880 KSTADTITSVV
+880 KSTADAVISIV
-891 NSNKTNW
+891 NTNKANW
-898 DKGYNWTNANGS
+898 DKGYNWTSSNGV

-925 ALSTTTTING
+925 ALTTTTTING
-935 GYIKT
+935 GFIRT
-940 NTINASHLT
+940 NTITAAQLA

-964 QSAVP
+964 QSAIP
-969 DDTHHFG
+969 AGTHPFSVGSETLFTG
-976 GNARPVCK
+976 GYIAKKNASVQ
-984 DGYWSKKG
+984 Y
-992 AAYDFLALASYKPNS
+992 LALSSYKPNS
-1007 FADGDEL
+1007 FCDGDEL

-1019 AHSASV
+1019 AHGAAV
-1025 GNYYIGLWFYNGESK
+1025 GYCYIAVWFFDITNGVAT
-1040 KFQETISGN
+1040 FRGMHQCTNVQI
-1049 NEQVTTSDK
+1049 TTSDK
-1058 TFSGI
+1058 TFSGT
-1063 IKLKN
+1063 IKLGT
-1068 VREYDFYT
+1068 VRQHGFYAV
-1076 IGICDNNS
+1076 GIKDVS
-1084 TKKQIYVKNISVRK
+1084 DTKIQIYVKNISLHKRNK
-1098 KTNASLIVDGS
+1098 GNLIVDGA
-1109 IVGKHIA
+1109 I
-1116 ANTIDAS
+1116 TAS
-1123 KIQIGNLNN
+1123 KIASG
-1132 ICVVNPDTYNP
+1132 
-1143 YGLAVIE
+1143 
-1150 SHGQKYFRLGANTD
+1150 S
-1164 SSTPRYISLPLR
+1164 
-1176 RNISSNTYYPVGD
+1176 
-1189 CWKFRA
+1189 
-1195 YGYQTV
+1195 
-1201 AGVAYTFCIRVLY
+1201 
-1214 TDGNNTN
+1214 
-1221 LGTCRLDPPAYNPGY
+1221 
-1236 FEGICQITTKP
+1236 ITTDKLA
-1247 IAGKPISHF
+1247 AGS
-1256 EIFIET
+1256 
-1262 GYTKAHYL
+1262 
-1270 YLRDITIYSMT
+1270 
-1281 NGTLLEDG
+1281 
-1289 CVTTSKITTN
+1289 VTTDKLTTS
-1299 NIVGANGWINLR
+1299 NIVGTNGWINLR

-1360 GSGYNAS
+1360 GSGYNAVNS
-1367 GGMYFGTSGL
+1367 MYFGTSGL
-1377 SVSNKFKVD
+1377 SISNKFKVD
-1386 ANGNVTMSGA
+1386 ANGNVTMAGA
-1396 TMTAAN
+1396 TMTGAN

-1421 SSIYRGSA
+1421 SSIYRGSS
-1429 DYNATTG
+1429 DYNASTG
-1436 MYFGTSG
+1436 MYFGTYG

-1448 SFKVNSNGYAVIN
+1448 SFKVNSNGYATIN

-1496 TDFKNKGTKAVYL
+1496 TDFKNTGTKAVYL

-1514 NGQGSLSAI
+1514 NGQGSISAI
-1523 GVQTRTSTSN
+1523 GVQTRASTSN
-1533 TWVNRIDIRYDGSM
+1533 SWVNRIDIRYDGSM
-1547 IFKNQNDVIVTKF
+1547 VFKNQNDVIVTKF
-1560 NNGNWSDIG
+1560 ENGNWSDIG

-1577 IKQNAKSYKLSH
+1577 VKQNAKSYKLSH

-1596 TANVLGVGMTT
+1596 TANVLGVGMTA

-1632 QNRFSEVWS
+1632 QNRFSEIWS

-1651 NLKTNISS
+1651 NLKTNMSP
-1659 FDERYENFFMDLNT
+1659 FDMRYENFFMDLNT
-1673 CTFMYKNFTYDDT
+1673 CTFMYKNFSYDDS

-1701 ALAKN
+1701 ALIKN

>member
-1 MSSNLILSVD
+1 MSFVAYSSTTVSDISSNLILSVD
-11 IWYYLSTSNTAF
+11 TWYYLSTSNKTL
-23 VGGKWTTIP
+23 VGGTWQTNP
-32 PTWEENKYYWQKTV
+32 PTWEEHKYYWQKTI

-57 KPVCITGGAGQPG
+57 KPVCITGGTGQPG
-70 TGIEKIIEEYAIS
+70 TGIEQIVEEYAIS
-83 SSKDTVPQTGWQVGT
+83 DSKTVAPKTGWQGGT

-109 SRTKIVYKNPTSIVY
+109 SRTKIVYKNPTSVVY
-124 TTPICDTA
+124 TTPVCDTA

-210 YYVEKPIVYGTTDP
+210 YYVEKPIIYGTTDP

-231 LQRDSTTGGS
+231 LQRNSNTGGS

-281 LYMMDASGTVK
+281 LYMIDASGTVK

-333 KLDKTIKDKVWQDDF
+333 KLDKTITDKVWQDDF
-348 TTTIDNYDATV
+348 TTTINNYDATV

-390 KADGSTVETLNT
+390 KADGSTVETLTT
-402 RLTKAEQDANGFKTT
+402 RLTKAEQDASGFKTT

-428 LNGIQSWKIEVNQKI
+428 LNGIQSWKTEVNQKI

-452 GDYYATQDEL
+452 GDYYATQDDL
-462 KNLNVGGNNLVS
+462 NNLNIGGSNLVNRT
-474 KDDVQELYGTV
+474 DVQALNNTSLKV
-485 VKKNGYTYYISG
+485 NGYTFNISG
-497 TSHKEDRNYRGVYI
+497 QVTSSNFDGVFI
-511 PDTIFTV
+511 PDTIFQKD
-518 GESYVFSYKF
+518 EFYVFSYKF
-528 TVKSGTITK
+528 TVKSGSVTK
-537 IGGHCAAFETVK
+537 IGGHQAAFKIVK
-549 AVIDGVE
+549 AVVDGIE
-556 YKTDYNSG
+556 YKTEYDAG
-564 YPLDGKKT
+564 YPLDNKKT
-572 EHTVVVFLKMIQAS
+572 EHTVAVYLKYHGVG
-586 TSDKNLYIQPNRQWG
+586 SDQKLYIQPNRQGGSIG
-601 TNGEWNILLEELQ
+601 TWNIVLTELQ
-614 VEKGNVKTDWSP
+614 IEKGNTKTAWSP
-626 SLKDSLDSIQIG
+626 SYQDMMNDIQTG
-638 SCNMLVNSTF
+638 SRNFLRNGNFAETTTSPGNTNKHHNLYPLGWGGYNGGIDNPTTSWHAHIDNTTFGFNVVEFNESDGNRNWKGIAVSPDFIFIEKVDQEYRLSVDVYATGSGTRLTGGFYYCKKGESTQDF
-648 DRQGYKWSA
+648 HA
-657 GYVEGK
+657 GRFEIH
-663 SYPKEGRDGGYCAK
+663 PKE
-677 ITGKFNTN
+677 TN
-685 CHLLYEDAYRVKAGE
+685 KWVRMSVAVPLNDDIDL
-700 TYTLSSWTKSKDIV
+700 KSK
-714 KGTTNYFVSLYIG
+714 KTNLYIYG
-727 FYDKDNKY
+727 YSFTSNAILYIKDVALTTGNKT
-735 KADAKLNNG
+735 
-744 QMPLSADWERNILTF
+744 ADWT
-759 TVPDVSG
+759 
-766 IEYMWVYLYARDF
+766 
-779 TGTIWWD
+779 
-786 DVKLEKGNKATDW
+786 
-799 SPAPEDLTE
+799 PAPEETNMQ
-808 AIAKVETIANQ
+808 IAKVETIANQ

-827 VKSGTSSTNFELTD
+827 VKSGTSATNFELTD

-851 NLKGLVTFAGLNSD
+851 NLKGLVTFSGLNSD
-865 TQGKISSAQNTANTA
+865 TQGKISSA
-880 KSTADTITSVV
+880 KSTADAVTSIV
-891 NSNKTNW
+891 NNNKANW
-898 DKGYNWTNANGS
+898 DKGYNWTNTNGG

-925 ALSTTTTING
+925 ALTTTTTING
-935 GYIKT
+935 GFIRT

-969 DDTHHFG
+969 DNTHPFG
-976 GNARPVCK
+976 SHAKPICK
-984 DGYWSKKG
+984 NGYWYKES
-992 AAYDFLALASYKPNS
+992 AASEYLALSSYKPNS

-1019 AHSASV
+1019 AHSELA
-1025 GNYYIGLWFYNGESK
+1025 GNYFIALWFYNGASKEFQTMKRGNIES
-1040 KFQETISGN
+1040 
-1049 NEQVTTSDK
+1049 VTTSDK

-1063 IKLKN
+1063 IKLEDAKK
-1068 VREYDFYT
+1068 YDFFA
-1076 IGICDNNS
+1076 IGIGDNNN
-1084 TKKQIYVKNISVRK
+1084 THAQIYAKNISVRK

-1143 YGLAVIE
+1143 YDLAVIE

-1214 TDGNNTN
+1214 TDGSNTN

-1262 GYTKAHYL
+1262 GHKKSHYL

-1281 NGTLLEDG
+1281 NATLLEDG
-1289 CVTTSKITTN
+1289 SVTTDKLTTS
-1299 NIVGANGWINLR
+1299 NIVGTNGWINLR

-1349 GWSINGSSIYR
+1349 GWSINGSSIYH
-1360 GSGYNAS
+1360 GSSDYNAS
-1367 GGMYFGTSGL
+1367 
-1377 SVSNKFKVD
+1377 
-1386 ANGNVTMSGA
+1386 
-1396 TMTAAN
+1396 
-1402 VSGTITSSAGTIGG
+1402 
-1416 WSING
+1416 
-1421 SSIYRGSA
+1421 
-1429 DYNATTG
+1429 TG

-1448 SFKVNSNGYAVIN
+1448 AFKVNSNGYATIN

-1496 TDFKNKGTKAVYL
+1496 TDFTNKGTKAVYL

-1514 NGQGSLSAI
+1514 NGQGSISAI

-1533 TWVNRIDIRYDGSM
+1533 SWVNRIDIRYDGSM
-1547 IFKNQNDVIVTKF
+1547 VFKNQNDVIVTKF
-1560 NNGNWSDIG
+1560 ENGNWSEIS
-1569 TISCNDVI
+1569 TVSCNDVI

-1632 QNRFSEVWS
+1632 QNRFSEIWS

-1651 NLKTNISS
+1651 NLKTNMSH
-1659 FDERYENFFMDLNT
+1659 FDIRYENFFMDLNT
-1673 CTFMYKNFTYDDT
+1673 CTFMYKNFSYDDS

-1719 HLEYPNAA
+1719 NLEHPNAA

-1739 LIGLNIHMIQKNY
+1739 LIGLNIHMTQKNY
-1752 TRIKELEKRNQELE
+1752 KYIQKLEQRNQELE
-1766 KRIALLETRLK
+1766 KRIALLEARLK